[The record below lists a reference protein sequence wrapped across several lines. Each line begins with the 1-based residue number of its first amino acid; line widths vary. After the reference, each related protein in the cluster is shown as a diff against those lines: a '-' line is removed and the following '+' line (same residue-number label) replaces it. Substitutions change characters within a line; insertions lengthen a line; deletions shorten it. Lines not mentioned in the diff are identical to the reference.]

1 MKVTRALG
9 AAAVLVMMS
18 GAAYAAPCSTG
29 TTASNTQD
37 KQAVNPKSSDMDKSS
52 ANLAGGNQ
60 PASPGTVGAMN
71 NVGSTQAPTSTSGTA
86 AKDGTDPAAK
96 NMAGG
101 QQPASPGTVGAMNN
115 AAAARSTT
123 NMADKDC

>member
-9 AAAVLVMMS
+9 IATILALTS
-18 GAAYAAPCSTG
+18 GSAFAAPCSTG
-29 TTASNTQD
+29 TAMPSSPD
-37 KQAVNPKSSDMDKSS
+37 KQAANPKSSDMDKGS

-71 NVGSTQAPTSTSGTA
+71 NAGATQAPTAT
-86 AKDGTDPAAK
+86 DGTKTADKADPGAK

-101 QQPASPGTVGAMNN
+101 NQPASPGTVGAMNN

-123 NMADKDC
+123 NMSDKDC

>member
-9 AAAVLVMMS
+9 TAAVFVLMS

-29 TTASNTQD
+29 TAMPKSPDQHSS
-37 KQAVNPKSSDMDKSS
+37 NPKSSDVDKSS

-71 NVGSTQAPTSTSGTA
+71 NAGATQAPTKTDGTA
-86 AKDGTDPAAK
+86 NKDGADPASK

-123 NMADKDC
+123 NMSDKDC

>member
-9 AAAVLVMMS
+9 TAAIFALMS
-18 GAAYAAPCSTG
+18 GAAIAAPCSTG
-29 TTASNTQD
+29 TTTPD
-37 KQAVNPKSSDMDKSS
+37 KQAMNPKSSDVDKSS

-71 NVGSTQAPTSTSGTA
+71 NAGATQAPTATGGTQTA
-86 AKDGTDPAAK
+86 DKADPASK

-115 AAAARSTT
+115 AAAAGSTT
-123 NMADKDC
+123 KMSDKDC

>member
-29 TTASNTQD
+29 TTASTSPD
-37 KQAVNPKSSDMDKSS
+37 KQGANPKSSDVDRSS

-71 NVGSTQAPTSTSGTA
+71 N
-86 AKDGTDPAAK
+86 
-96 NMAGG
+96 
-101 QQPASPGTVGAMNN
+101 
-115 AAAARSTT
+115 AAAARATT

>member
-1 MKVTRALG
+1 MKVSRAIG
-9 AAAVLVMMS
+9 VAAILALTAGS
-18 GAAYAAPCSTG
+18 AYAAPCNTG
-29 TTASNTQD
+29 TTKSTTPD
-37 KQAVNPKSSDMDKSS
+37 KQASNPKSSDMDKSS

-71 NVGSTQAPTSTSGTA
+71 NAGATQAPTGTSGTTA
-86 AKDGTDPAAK
+86 SNNTDPASK

>member
-1 MKVTRALG
+1 MKVSRALG
-9 AAAVLVMMS
+9 VAAILAFTAS
-18 GAAYAAPCSTG
+18 SAYAAPCNTG
-29 TTASNTQD
+29 ATKPASPDTQ
-37 KQAVNPKSSDMDKSS
+37 ASNPKSSDMDKSS

-71 NVGSTQAPTSTSGTA
+71 NAGASQAPTGTA
-86 AKDGTDPAAK
+86 GTTAGTNTDPASK